1 MKKIHIIVGAR
12 PNIIKASP
20 VYNSLKSLD
29 KYDITVVNTGQHY
42 DKIMMDTFIDEL
54 DFKAP
59 DINLKV
65 GSGSHGLQTAKI
77 ITKYEEVLI
86 NDKPDAVIVFGDVN
100 STLACTI
107 AAKKLMIDII
117 HIESGLR
124 SFDKYMPEEINRVMV
139 DSVSDYCFT
148 TCEDASLN
156 LINEGKS
163 KDSIFMMGNT
173 MIDSLVKFESKF
185 NESTIL
191 DKHGLIVQDYILF
204 TMHRPSNVDNR
215 NKLLKI
221 INQIMSIS
229 QKHRCFFPIH
239 PRTLNQIKKLDV
251 LEKINDAPNI
261 ILSGPLSYFDFMKA
275 QKNAKLI
282 VTDSGGIQEESTFF
296 GVQCLTVRENTER
309 PITINEGTNTL
320 IGNAI
325 DNISKEINSIIKK
338 PKKGKKIKYWDGESG
353 QKIAEKIQSII

>member
-20 VYNSLKSLD
+20 VYNSLKSLN

-59 DINLKV
+59 DVNLKV
-65 GSGSHGLQTAKI
+65 GSGSHGSQTAKI

-86 NDKPDAVIVFGDVN
+86 NDKPDVVIVFGDVN

-124 SFDKYMPEEINRVMV
+124 SFDKDMPEEINRVMV
-139 DSVSDYCFT
+139 DAVSDYCFT

-185 NESTIL
+185 NESNIL
-191 DKHGLIVQDYILF
+191 DKNGLNVNDYILF
-204 TMHRPSNVDNR
+204 TMHRPSNVDNLD
-215 NKLLKI
+215 KLSNI
-221 INQIMSIS
+221 MNQIMSIS
-229 QKHRCFFPIH
+229 KEHKCFFPMH
-239 PRTLNQIKKLDV
+239 PRTFNQIKNHDV
-251 LEKINDAPNI
+251 LKKTKNIPNI
-261 ILSGPLSYFDFMKA
+261 VLSGPLGYFDFMKV

-282 VTDSGGIQEESTFF
+282 VTDSGGIQEESTYF

-309 PITINEGTNTL
+309 PITINEGTNKL
-320 IGNAI
+320 IGNEI
-325 DNISKEINSIIKK
+325 SNIEEEVNIAMNNPKSNS
-338 PKKGKKIKYWDGESG
+338 PIKYWDGEAG
-353 QKIAEKIQSII
+353 KRIARKIVEII

>member
-20 VYNSLKSLD
+20 VYNSLKSLN

-65 GSGSHGLQTAKI
+65 GSGSHGSQTAKI

-86 NDKPDAVIVFGDVN
+86 NDKPNVVIVFGDVN

-124 SFDKYMPEEINRVMV
+124 SFDKDMPEEINRIMV
-139 DSVSDYCFT
+139 DAVSDYCFT

-173 MIDSLVKFESKF
+173 MIDSLVQFESKF
-185 NESTIL
+185 NDSNIL
-191 DKHGLIVQDYILF
+191 DKNGLSVNDYILF
-204 TMHRPSNVDNR
+204 TMHRPSNVDNLD
-215 NKLLKI
+215 KLSNI
-221 INQIMSIS
+221 MNQIMSIS
-229 QKHRCFFPIH
+229 KKHKCFFPMH
-239 PRTLNQIKKLDV
+239 PRTFNQIKNHNILK
-251 LEKINDAPNI
+251 KIKNVPNI
-261 ILSGPLSYFDFMKA
+261 VLSGPLGYFDFMKV

-282 VTDSGGIQEESTFF
+282 VTDSGEFRKNQ
-296 GVQCLTVRENTER
+296 
-309 PITINEGTNTL
+309 L
-320 IGNAI
+320 ILEFNA
-325 DNISKEINSIIKK
+325 
-338 PKKGKKIKYWDGESG
+338 
-353 QKIAEKIQSII
+353 